1 MRRRKTHG
9 SALYHFA
16 VTFPDRLYP
25 FRNEIAGKWVRGIR
39 SYDAALARA
48 SRRYGAG
55 RYGYG
60 LALYRQC
67 FHLAGSLLVIY
78 AATLVAY
85 GFFGSRAALALL
97 LALATAFIT
106 YQEFFLQP
114 RVYRQRWPKGL
125 ADWSVWCLPMAAYF
139 VLFR

>member
-1 MRRRKTHG
+1 MRQKRR
-9 SALYHFA
+9 SSLLYHFLI
-16 VTFPDRLYP
+16 TFPDRLYP
-25 FRNEIAGKWVRGIR
+25 FRTRIEGQWVRGIR

-48 SRRYGAG
+48 FRRYGAG
-55 RYGYG
+55 RYSYG

-67 FHLAGSLLVIY
+67 FHLAGSLLFIY
-78 AATLVAY
+78 AATLLA
-85 GFFGSRAALALL
+85 FDLFGGEAALALL

-125 ADWSVWCLPMAAYF
+125 ADWSVWCLPMAAY
-139 VLFR
+139 LFLLH